1 MPTSKPVRHVRMC
14 RSTLARKSGACV
26 QKMATTTAVEGE
38 QGSGARPAA
47 EKPLNLKWKRIANT
61 TGPAPKP
68 RHGHRAVA
76 IKELI
81 IIFGG
86 GNDAIIDEL
95 HVLNTGL
102 VAPTAPNTK
111 QAGKPSEQVA
121 FGKYRVFCLVLVLLS
136 PNELRA
142 RDYALKEVRHFPPNT
157 HACILSARA
166 PLFSACGNVDGLS
179 LISAATNQWF
189 APQVRGEK
197 PTGCAA
203 FGFICD
209 GVRLLIFGGMVEFG
223 RYSNDVRITFVIT
236 WLSCDLC
243 SCTSSWQVGGS
254 GED

>member
-1 MPTSKPVRHVRMC
+1 
-14 RSTLARKSGACV
+14 
-26 QKMATTTAVEGE
+26 MATTTAVEGE

-111 QAGKPSEQVA
+111 TGWKA
-121 FGKYRVFCLVLVLLS
+121 FGTSCVWEIPSILLS
-136 PNELRA
+136 
-142 RDYALKEVRHFPPNT
+142 
-157 HACILSARA
+157 
-166 PLFSACGNVDGLS
+166 
-179 LISAATNQWF
+179 
-189 APQVRGEK
+189 
-197 PTGCAA
+197 
-203 FGFICD
+203 FGFA
-209 GVRLLIFGGMVEFG
+209 VAK
-223 RYSNDVRITFVIT
+223 
-236 WLSCDLC
+236 
-243 SCTSSWQVGGS
+243 
-254 GED
+254 